1 LSRLVVVSN
10 RVAVPKSKQPAPGGL
25 ALGVLTAL
33 QESGGLWFGWNGRHS
48 RKAPEETDIYREFG
62 ITFATLTLSSEDY
75 GDYYKG
81 FANRVM
87 WPLLHYRMHLL
98 HYERRYFEGY
108 RRVNAWFADK
118 LVPMLKPEDIIWV
131 HDFHL
136 IPLAAE
142 LRERGC
148 RNRIG
153 FFLHTPFP
161 PYDVFR
167 ALPNYG
173 DMLQWLCE
181 YDLVGVQ
188 TALDLENLLDSVKSG
203 IGAKVG
209 RDLNINVDRR
219 HVRTGVFPIGI
230 DVDQVMQQAAT
241 GRESRRGQQLRESL
255 ETRSQIIGVDRLDY
269 SKGLVQRFRAYQRM
283 LERYPDWRGR
293 VVFTQI
299 AQPSRSDVPEYQE
312 IRHELDAV
320 AGEIIGRFAEYNWTP
335 IRYLGRSFA
344 RPRVLGF
351 LAVSRVALVT
361 PLRDG
366 MNLVAKE
373 YIATQDPENPGVL
386 ILSLLAGAA
395 NELDGALQVNPYDTD
410 GVAEAL
416 AQALSMPLDERRDR
430 WQRMMTTIRKDDIN
444 AWRRGF
450 LSALTGDDTAITAES
465 A

>member
-1 LSRLVVVSN
+1 MSRLVVVSN

-25 ALGVLTAL
+25 ALGVLAAL
-33 QESGGLWFGWNGRHS
+33 HETGGLWLGWNGRHA
-48 RKAPEETDIYREFG
+48 RNPPDEPEIYREYG

-75 GDYYKG
+75 ADYYKG

-98 HYERRYFEGY
+98 HYEHRYFAGY
-108 RRVNAWFADK
+108 RRVNAWLADK
-118 LVPMLKPEDIIWV
+118 LAPMLKPDDIIWV

-142 LRERGC
+142 LRERGS
-148 RNRIG
+148 RHAIG

-173 DMLQWLCE
+173 DFLQWLCE
-181 YDLVGVQ
+181 YNLVGVQ
-188 TALDLENLLDSVKSG
+188 TTLDLKNFLESVEFG
-203 IGAKVG
+203 IGAKVAANGGVKIG
-209 RDLNINVDRR
+209 RRR
-219 HVRTGVFPIGI
+219 VHTGVFPIGI
-230 DVDQVMQQAAT
+230 DVEQVMKQTAI

-255 ETRSQIIGVDRLDY
+255 QHRKQIIGVDRLDY
-269 SKGLVQRFRAYQRM
+269 SKGLVPRFRAYQRM
-283 LERYPDWRGR
+283 LERYPDYRGQ

-373 YIATQDPENPGVL
+373 YIAAQDPDDPGVL
-386 ILSLLAGAA
+386 ILSRLAGAA
-395 NELDGALQVNPYDTD
+395 DELDGALLVNPYDIE
-410 GVAEAL
+410 GVADALAEAL
-416 AQALSMPLDERRDR
+416 AMPLAERRNR
-430 WQRMMTTIRKDDIN
+430 WRRMMKTIRRDDIN
-444 AWRRGF
+444 AWRKNF
-450 LSALTGDDTAITAES
+450 LDALGQTRLAGSA
-465 A
+465 